1 MTEQSGSGSGGKKK
15 RKEVSFEDVGCLV
28 VVGSSLAF
36 IFLAFLF
43 CYVVLCYLCL
53 VSEKKEESESK
64 DMRKMKD
71 FSVFTGRFKLN

>member
-1 MTEQSGSGSGGKKK
+1 MTEQSGSGSGGRKK

-43 CYVVLCYLCL
+43 CYVELCYLCL
-53 VSEKKEESESK
+53 VAKKREKREESESN
-64 DMRKMKD
+64 DMRKKE
-71 FSVFTGRFKLN
+71 RFLSLFG